1 MKKSLSAMI
10 KAFLFEGVRIMDTVL
25 ITGGSRGI
33 GKEIS
38 KRLSKKYLV
47 AVNYNKSEKEAMEL
61 KKEILEAGGNCE
73 IFKADIG
80 KYDEVV
86 NMINEIRKRMGNI
99 SVLINNAGISKYGLI
114 QDISVDEW
122 KKIFNVNVEGMFFT
136 VKNVVPDMIKRKK
149 GIIIN
154 ISSMWGITGSS
165 YETLY
170 SSTKGAVNA
179 FTKSLAKELGPSNIR
194 VNAVAPGVINT
205 EMNKDLS
212 KEDVADLIY
221 NTPLSRMGLSKD
233 IANVVDFLI
242 SDEASFITGE
252 IINVNGGFLI

>member
-1 MKKSLSAMI
+1 MI
-10 KAFLFEGVRIMDTVL
+10 HVL
-25 ITGGSRGI
+25 RRCDGCGRGEP
-33 GKEIS
+33 G
-38 KRLSKKYLV
+38 
-47 AVNYNKSEKEAMEL
+47 
-61 KKEILEAGGNCE
+61 
-73 IFKADIG
+73 
-80 KYDEVV
+80 
-86 NMINEIRKRMGNI
+86 
-99 SVLINNAGISKYGLI
+99 
-114 QDISVDEW
+114 
-122 KKIFNVNVEGMFFT
+122 NVEGMFFT

-205 EMNKDLS
+205 EMNKNLS

-221 NTPLSRMGLSKD
+221 NTPLNRMGLSKD

>member
-1 MKKSLSAMI
+1 MRMHIFRHFFTYFSRLN
-10 KAFLFEGVRIMDTVL
+10 TVFRNQFSYVKIL
-25 ITGGSRGI
+25 
-33 GKEIS
+33 

-154 ISSMWGITGSS
+154 ISSMWVITGSS

-170 SSTKGAVNA
+170 SSTKGAVKTFQLNA
-179 FTKSLAKELGPSNIR
+179 GSLYKKKAVGFFIKHATFTN
-194 VNAVAPGVINT
+194 NT
-205 EMNKDLS
+205 
-212 KEDVADLIY
+212 
-221 NTPLSRMGLSKD
+221 
-233 IANVVDFLI
+233 
-242 SDEASFITGE
+242 
-252 IINVNGGFLI
+252 